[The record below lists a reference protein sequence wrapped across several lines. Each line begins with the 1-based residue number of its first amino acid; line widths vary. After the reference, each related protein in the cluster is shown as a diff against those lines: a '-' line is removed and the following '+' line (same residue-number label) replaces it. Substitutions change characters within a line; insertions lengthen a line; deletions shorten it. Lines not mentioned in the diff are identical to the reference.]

1 MPTAV
6 AIVSAVFPSSRRG
19 SALGILAGASAFFA
33 ALGPV
38 LGGLLTSIDWRLV
51 FLINVP
57 LAAAAVLLTLSATP
71 RLDPDPNAER
81 RIDFPGVITF
91 ALGIGAIVFGLS
103 QGQADGWDKAATL
116 IPLVGGAVALV
127 LFVIIEL
134 RVKVPLL
141 QFRLFRHM
149 NFLAA
154 NISQVLAGAIEL
166 GLGFLLPFY
175 LLLVIGV
182 SPAAAGLALIPATV
196 PIILCGP
203 LTGRAFDRV
212 GGRAPLVIGFGFLA
226 LSGVAL
232 AIGAAGRDVASLIP
246 GLVLQGIGLGIVL
259 TANDPTGLTAVPEKD
274 RGEAAGMINTTEQ
287 FGGALGIAGLTALEI
302 GYYRDKLF
310 DKLATEGVTPTAEQ
324 YEKVKDFILQAEQS
338 GLEHVEK
345 SRVVRLVLEDLIST
359 HVAAFQLIFYVSA
372 AIAVLGAVICF
383 ILVRRGDRVA
393 ERVFTRRSR
402 WAYVTTGHGPGIT
415 RQPRDAVAHHSPRG
429 GSEPR
434 RPDT

>member
-1 MPTAV
+1 
-6 AIVSAVFPSSRRG
+6 
-19 SALGILAGASAFFA
+19 
-33 ALGPV
+33 V

-57 LAAAAVLLTLSATP
+57 LAAATVLLTLSATP
-71 RLDPDPNAER
+71 RLDPDPDAER

-91 ALGIGAIVFGLS
+91 AVGIGAVVFGLS
-103 QGQADGWDKAATL
+103 QGQADGWDGAGTL
-116 IPLVGGAVALV
+116 IPLAGGAVALV

-141 QFRLFRHM
+141 KFRLFRHM

-182 SPAAAGLALIPATV
+182 SPAAAGIALIPGTV
-196 PIILCGP
+196 PIILFGP
-203 LTGRAFDRV
+203 LAGRAFDRM
-212 GGRAPLVIGFGFLA
+212 GGRVPLTIGFGVLA

-232 AIGAAGRDVASLIP
+232 AIGAAGRDAVSLIP
-246 GLVLQGIGLGIVL
+246 GLALQGIGLGIVL
-259 TANDPTGLTAVPEKD
+259 TTNDPTGLTAVPKKD

-287 FGGALGIAGLTALEI
+287 FGGALGIAALTALEV
-302 GYYRDKLF
+302 GYFRDTMY
-310 DKLATEGVTPTAEQ
+310 DKLAAQGIDPTPEQAE
-324 YEKVKDFILQAEQS
+324 KFKDFVLQAEQT
-338 GLEHVEK
+338 GLEHAEK
-345 SRVVRLVLEDLIST
+345 SRLIQFGLEDLISS
-359 HVAAFQLIFYVSA
+359 HVASFQLTFYVSA

-393 ERVFTRRSR
+393 EGPIFSRRSR

-415 RQPRDAVAHHSPRG
+415 RQPRDVVAHHSPRG
-429 GSEPR
+429 R
-434 RPDT
+434 TQHR